1 MTAVLPS
8 KNMNLSD
15 DMCIGNTENR
25 CCVNIDTMWVFC
37 GKILIPLL
45 YDNHFHSYSVR
56 VDSEWTLL
64 KPGQEIDVAAYDTY
78 SVDNSL
84 YVTVKQCI

>member
-1 MTAVLPS
+1 
-8 KNMNLSD
+8 
-15 DMCIGNTENR
+15 
-25 CCVNIDTMWVFC
+25 MWVFC